1 VSGYLYILSLISLKI
16 FTAVLI
22 ATGSVKVYG
31 NINTAIIQG
40 IMWKKR
46 IIALVLLLAGVGL
59 GFAVYTSEKPGA
71 KFMAKFPFRFG
82 LDIQGGTQ
90 LTYQADTKAV
100 AAKDVPETMAALR
113 DVIERRINAL
123 GVSEPNVQTE
133 TTRSATG
140 DSVQRLIIEFPGL
153 TDVRAATEQIGQTPL
168 LQFKTERPEGPDKEA
183 IKKDRDAVKE
193 VFTKEGV
200 TDAEKQAAL
209 TAHPRALE
217 DADFVETRLTGAQL
231 KKAEVVIS
239 SSKGNEPTISLS
251 FNDEGQKLFA
261 EITKANVEKRVAIY
275 LDGQPISTP
284 VVREAITDGNAIISG
299 NFTMQEARDLKGR
312 LNSGAI
318 PVPITLVSTQ
328 TIGATLGQDALK
340 SGVHAGLIGILLVAF
355 FLIMWYRV
363 PGIIASLAM
372 GIYVA
377 LMLTV
382 FKLIPVTLTA
392 AGIAGFLLSV
402 GMAVDANILIFER
415 MKEEMKKG
423 KELGDAMH
431 DGFTRAWTSIRDSN
445 ISSLISASI
454 LFWFGTSVVKGFAL
468 TLGLGVLLSL
478 FTAITVSRSFLY
490 ALGASGKSKLVHFL
504 FGGGFTK

>member
-1 VSGYLYILSLISLKI
+1 
-16 FTAVLI
+16 
-22 ATGSVKVYG
+22 
-31 NINTAIIQG
+31 
-40 IMWKKR
+40 MWKKR
-46 IIALVLLLAGVGL
+46 IIALILLLAGVGL
-59 GFAVYTSEKPGA
+59 GFGVYASEKPGT
-71 KFMAKFPFRFG
+71 KFMANFPFRFG
-82 LDIQGGTQ
+82 LDIEGGTQ

-133 TTRSATG
+133 STHSADG
-140 DSVQRLIIEFPGL
+140 EAVQRLIIEFPGL

-168 LQFKTERPEGPDKEA
+168 LQFKTERPDGPDKDA
-183 IKKDRDAVKE
+183 IKKDRDAVKAVYE
-193 VFTKEGV
+193 KQGV
-200 TDAEKQAAL
+200 TDEEKKAAL
-209 TAHPRALE
+209 LAHPRALE
-217 DADFVETRLTGAQL
+217 DPDFVETKLTGAQL
-231 KKAEVVIS
+231 KKAEVVINS
-239 SSKGNEPTISLS
+239 QTNEPTISLA
-251 FNDEGQKLFA
+251 FNDEGKQLFG

-275 LDGQPISTP
+275 LDGQAISTP
-284 VVREAITDGNAIISG
+284 VVREAITDGNAVISG
-299 NFTMQEARDLKGR
+299 NFTLQEARDLKGR

-328 TIGATLGQDALK
+328 TIGATLGQNALK
-340 SGVHAGLIGILLVAF
+340 AGVHAGLIGILLVAF
-355 FLIMWYRV
+355 FLIVWYRV
-363 PGIIASLAM
+363 PGIVASLAM
-372 GIYVA
+372 GIYVV
-377 LMLTV
+377 LMLIV

-468 TLGLGVLLSL
+468 TLGLGVLVSL
-478 FTAITVSRSFLY
+478 FTAITISRSFLY
-490 ALGASGKSKLVHFL
+490 ALGASGKSKLVRFF
-504 FGGGFTK
+504 FGGGFTN

>member
-1 VSGYLYILSLISLKI
+1 
-16 FTAVLI
+16 
-22 ATGSVKVYG
+22 
-31 NINTAIIQG
+31 
-40 IMWKKR
+40 MWKKR
-46 IIALVLLLAGVGL
+46 IIALILLLAGVGL
-59 GFAVYTSEKPGA
+59 GFAIYASEKPGA
-71 KFMAKFPFRFG
+71 TFMAKFPFRFG

-133 TTRSATG
+133 STHAATG
-140 DSVQRLIIEFPGL
+140 ESVQRLIIEFPGL

-168 LQFKTERPEGPDKEA
+168 LQFKTERPDGPDKVA
-183 IKKDRDAVKE
+183 ITKDRDAVKA

-200 TDAEKQAAL
+200 TDAEKQAAIA
-209 TAHPRALE
+209 AHPRALE
-217 DADFVETRLTGAQL
+217 DADFVDTRLTGAQL
-231 KKAEVVIS
+231 KKAEVVFG
-239 SSKGNEPTISLS
+239 KQTNEPTISLA

-261 EITKANVEKRVAIY
+261 EITKANVGKRVAIY

-340 SGVHAGLIGILLVAF
+340 SGVRAGLIGILLVAF
-355 FLIMWYRV
+355 FLIMWYRI
-363 PGIIASLAM
+363 PGVIASLAM

-445 ISSLISASI
+445 VSSLISASI

-490 ALGASGKSKLVHFL
+490 ALGASGKSKLVRFF
-504 FGGGFTK
+504 FGGGFTN